1 VKKQKWDLV
10 ILDITMPGRSG
21 VEILGELKRQQ
32 PKHPVLVLS
41 MHPEDQYGKRMLR
54 AGASGFMSKDV
65 APDELINAIRKVVA
79 GGRYVSPTLAEKLAM
94 DLNTRDTGRPP
105 HEVLSEREFEVLRMI
120 ASGKAVG
127 DIAEEIHLSVAT
139 VSTYRARILLKMNMN
154 TTAELI
160 RYAIENRLVV

>member
-1 VKKQKWDLV
+1 
-10 ILDITMPGRSG
+10 
-21 VEILGELKRQQ
+21 
-32 PKHPVLVLS
+32 
-41 MHPEDQYGKRMLR
+41 
-54 AGASGFMSKDV
+54 
-65 APDELINAIRKVVA
+65 
-79 GGRYVSPTLAEKLAM
+79 
-94 DLNTRDTGRPP
+94 
-105 HEVLSEREFEVLRMI
+105 VLSEREFEVLRMI

>member
-1 VKKQKWDLV
+1 
-10 ILDITMPGRSG
+10 
-21 VEILGELKRQQ
+21 
-32 PKHPVLVLS
+32 
-41 MHPEDQYGKRMLR
+41 
-54 AGASGFMSKDV
+54 
-65 APDELINAIRKVVA
+65 
-79 GGRYVSPTLAEKLAM
+79 
-94 DLNTRDTGRPP
+94 
-105 HEVLSEREFEVLRMI
+105 MI